1 MTQSAEILSNATS
14 VTGLLTPQYRA
25 GGTDLRCE
33 PAASHGAF
41 PKDKPGVSVQSNINL
56 KSVHF
61 AWRAGL

>member
-1 MTQSAEILSNATS
+1 MTQSAEVLSNATP

-41 PKDKPGVSVQSNINL
+41 PKDKPGVSVLDNYYLQG
-56 KSVHF
+56 VHF
-61 AWRAGL
+61 VWEAGS